1 MQFLK
6 KKTIAL
12 IAGIAVVLCAAI
24 VAGVLLWPGKT
35 VDTPDPTEPAQ
46 VGKYTFVNAQPL
58 LATPDEDVTLDG
70 KLDEKVYQDNNWLYL
85 HNENGASTV
94 DVAATSWFGKN
105 GLYFAYDV
113 TETTPIY
120 VNPVRSSFMNSGI
133 EMYLAMPGVASM
145 NDENSFEID
154 LQADGTLTMKRR
166 DGYGFTDVA
175 TTHDIMARLAV
186 ATKGGK
192 VNSEDCK
199 GYTME
204 FFIPWDYLDY
214 LGIDSAKVQKEYVHV
229 DVAHITSYN
238 YAGTDPNVDRTWHSF
253 VMQNGVGWG
262 DFANYFGFN
271 GKGVMGTVPVT
282 WVAGEHYSFSGAKT
296 ALPGMNTVVTVTPDE
311 GYALSSILVNGEE
324 YIHKVSYNEDG
335 SVTLNLKATDKG
347 LTISAKA
354 EAITPGNKTLSGQV
368 LLHRLG
374 GDSLDGVEISYK
386 GPQGE
391 KPITL
396 DKDGKFSLKDL
407 AQGYYT
413 ITVEK
418 KGYKTLTRS
427 IALNRDIDTELTVEY
442 DFLATN
448 SNAWDVTNQND
459 GVISYKGYGNV
470 LSTQSYNSF
479 YLEAYLHFDP
489 LLAKNTAGGDGCTQ
503 QRTGFR
509 IVFSNGAT
517 WHPNLLR
524 DNGKDV
530 VQYGKLTDTALY
542 NWNTVYQLGSSETS
556 LYTGSTGLKFA
567 VLRVGR
573 YANVFVN
580 DKLVA
585 VEDFGADFENVTAQ
599 VGFESFVSN
608 STSQQV
614 KYTFRQ
620 TDLPTLTD
628 YVIFTDSKGW
638 DLTESYNG
646 VLSLPSG
653 GYASATFDRTFVN
666 MDLTIQAM
674 DSPYGDTDPRNQIC
688 MEFSNGQKLSFDILS
703 EGSRAFIQ
711 SFGDSGYLF
720 GWTDHG
726 NLTDA
731 ELAQY
736 RTSTGIP
743 FRVVRKGTYFYVYVG
758 DRLAKAMDL
767 SDYISADTSMTVS
780 IKHWDDNGAYIRVP
794 FSVSGDVS
802 RLDLPDLGA
811 YIFTNINGWDVS
823 GQFDGYITLPAG
835 GYGSAEFVKHYTD
848 MDLTVRTMDHPDG
861 TTDPRNQVQFI
872 FDNGKAVTFDILA
885 ENGNVFIQ
893 SFGLGDEFLMPWT
906 GHGSLSQA
914 EIDQFRTA
922 GGIDFRI
929 VRKGTKFF
937 LYIGERLAKTIDLS
951 DEISAST
958 GMRVI
963 LNHYDDNGAA
973 LTVPFKITDDLSNF
987 TEPEEKWTLF
997 EINPNV
1003 TVSKDE
1009 TTFTPNKTGEKTGM
1023 NIDAEQFVLTYH
1035 VTGHTGGDLADGL
1048 GFCVDFDGGSRTFQ
1062 FGLIDNNGFALRITD
1077 EWSGAYN
1084 IGGLDVGKVCTDG
1097 VDVMVIRDGNKFAA
1111 YYRLNENDVWKQAG
1125 NTLTLDAKSFSMHN
1139 WSKDYTL
1146 SSIAY
1151 TPSHEPIRVTVTA
1164 EAMEHGT
1171 VTMAEEN
1178 AKLGDIVTLTVTPE
1192 EGYFL
1197 NKLTV
1202 NGKDFTAQVQDG
1214 KLVLS
1219 NVGWTEL
1226 KVSAQFGQEP
1236 VKTKLFQPNDQFQ
1249 VSQDETELLPL
1260 SGGQQIGM
1268 NINADQFVLSYHA
1281 TLVDVSAKAD
1291 GIGFRI
1297 DFDGGNRTFQFG
1309 FIDGGYAL
1317 RISNEWSGKYGLA
1330 LTDELAQ
1337 TSGIDIMIVRDG
1349 SKFTAYYRLNENDAW
1364 AQAGNTL
1371 DLNNITG
1378 FSIFNWTTGY
1388 KLTNIHYTPNP

>member
-1 MQFLK
+1 MK

-113 TETTPIY
+113 AETTPIY
-120 VNPVRSSFMNSGI
+120 VNPARSSFMNSGI
-133 EMYLAMPGVASM
+133 EMYLAMPGVTSM

-154 LQADGTLTMKRR
+154 LQADGTLSMKRR
-166 DGYGFTDVA
+166 DGYGFTDVG

-186 ATKGGK
+186 ATKGGE

-374 GDSLDGVEISYK
+374 GDSLDGVEVSYK

-396 DKDGKFSLKDL
+396 DKNGKFSLKDL

-489 LLAKNTAGGDGCTQ
+489 LLAQNTAGGDGCTQ

-530 VQYGKLTDTALY
+530 VQYGKLSDTALY
-542 NWNTVYQLGSSETS
+542 NWNTVYKLGSSETS
-556 LYTGSTGLKFA
+556 LYTGSTGVKFA

-599 VGFESFVSN
+599 VGFESYVSN

-628 YVIFTDSKGW
+628 YVIFT
-638 DLTESYNG
+638 NN
-646 VLSLPSG
+646 
-653 GYASATFDRTFVN
+653 A
-666 MDLTIQAM
+666 
-674 DSPYGDTDPRNQIC
+674 
-688 MEFSNGQKLSFDILS
+688 
-703 EGSRAFIQ
+703 
-711 SFGDSGYLF
+711 
-720 GWTDHG
+720 
-726 NLTDA
+726 
-731 ELAQY
+731 
-736 RTSTGIP
+736 
-743 FRVVRKGTYFYVYVG
+743 
-758 DRLAKAMDL
+758 
-767 SDYISADTSMTVS
+767 
-780 IKHWDDNGAYIRVP
+780 
-794 FSVSGDVS
+794 
-802 RLDLPDLGA
+802 
-811 YIFTNINGWDVS
+811 GWDVS

-893 SFGLGDEFLMPWT
+893 SFGLGDEFLMPWF

-914 EIDQFRTA
+914 EINQFRTA

-963 LNHYDDNGAA
+963 LKHYDDNGAA

-1023 NIDAEQFVLTYH
+1023 NI
-1035 VTGHTGGDLADGL
+1035 
-1048 GFCVDFDGGSRTFQ
+1048 
-1062 FGLIDNNGFALRITD
+1062 
-1077 EWSGAYN
+1077 
-1084 IGGLDVGKVCTDG
+1084 
-1097 VDVMVIRDGNKFAA
+1097 
-1111 YYRLNENDVWKQAG
+1111 
-1125 NTLTLDAKSFSMHN
+1125 
-1139 WSKDYTL
+1139 
-1146 SSIAY
+1146 
-1151 TPSHEPIRVTVTA
+1151 
-1164 EAMEHGT
+1164 
-1171 VTMAEEN
+1171 
-1178 AKLGDIVTLTVTPE
+1178 
-1192 EGYFL
+1192 
-1197 NKLTV
+1197 
-1202 NGKDFTAQVQDG
+1202 
-1214 KLVLS
+1214 
-1219 NVGWTEL
+1219 
-1226 KVSAQFGQEP
+1226 
-1236 VKTKLFQPNDQFQ
+1236 
-1249 VSQDETELLPL
+1249 
-1260 SGGQQIGM
+1260 
-1268 NINADQFVLSYHA
+1268 NADQFVLSYHA

-1291 GIGFRI
+1291 GLGFCV
-1297 DFDGGNRTFQFG
+1297 DFDDGRRTFQYG

-1317 RISNEWSGKYGLA
+1317 RICDEWSGKYGLA